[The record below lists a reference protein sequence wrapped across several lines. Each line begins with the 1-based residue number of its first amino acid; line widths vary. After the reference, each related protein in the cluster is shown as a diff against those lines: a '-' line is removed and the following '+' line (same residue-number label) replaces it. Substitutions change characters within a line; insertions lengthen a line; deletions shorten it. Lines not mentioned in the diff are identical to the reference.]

1 MTNRELAE
9 FPSRLTVLAETAA
22 FVQAFCER
30 NGVVRT
36 DALRL
41 TFIIE
46 ELFTNTIRHGFGGD
60 SDSRV
65 RIELASGDGE
75 VSLLYEDSAPPY
87 DPIARFAPPAR
98 LDAPVEARPIGGLG
112 VYLLG
117 QLISGARY
125 AYEDGCNRLWLI
137 VPQEG

>member
-1 MTNRELAE
+1 MSNREQAE
-9 FPSRLTVLAETAA
+9 FPSRLTVLAEMAA
-22 FVQAFCER
+22 FAQTFCER
-30 NGVVRT
+30 NGVDRT

-60 SDSRV
+60 SDSQV
-65 RIELASGDGE
+65 RIELVSGDGE
-75 VSLLYEDSAPPY
+75 LSLLYEDSAPPY
-87 DPIARFAPPAR
+87 DPIDRFAPPAS
-98 LDAPVEARPIGGLG
+98 LAATVDARPIGGLG

-117 QLISGARY
+117 QLISRARY

-137 VPQEG
+137 VPREG